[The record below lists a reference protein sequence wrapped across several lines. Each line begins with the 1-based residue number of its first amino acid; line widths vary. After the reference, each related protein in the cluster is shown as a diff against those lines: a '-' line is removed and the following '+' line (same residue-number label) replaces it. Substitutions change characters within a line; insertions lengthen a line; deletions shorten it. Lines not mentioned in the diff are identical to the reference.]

1 MENVW
6 KTVDPH
12 VFATLLLLL
21 LSLLPLLWD
30 IHIFFFFPKIL
41 PAISVAAF
49 TSARQITG
57 QPVAIKITARQLSP
71 QIVRNSKNV
80 ASTRATTQNN
90 KQTRVVVCCPVLCRE
105 FMAQNTQPKEPN
117 LSHTNSICL
126 HFNCRLSPQ
135 QTKKKISREKWPTT
149 RRQLSQQQMQHI
161 HSIWVFLNFIFYY
174 CYFFFCFEFYGLI
187 LRISNAVN
195 SFVRGCVKYFLWL
208 TLCAQQ
214 SFRFS
219 SSRDWHFWL

>member
-1 MENVW
+1 MCG
-6 KTVDPH
+6 K
-12 VFATLLLLL
+12 
-21 LSLLPLLWD
+21 LSTHTCLQ
-30 IHIFFFFPKIL
+30 HCCCCCCRCYHCCGTYTYFFFPKIL

-149 RRQLSQQQMQHI
+149 RRQLSQHKMQHI
-161 HSIWVFLNFIFYY
+161 HSIWVFFNFIFYY
-174 CYFFFCFEFYGLI
+174 CYFFFVLSFMALSYAFPMLLTALSEGVLNIFYCL
-187 LRISNAVN
+187 
-195 SFVRGCVKYFLWL
+195 
-208 TLCAQQ
+208 LCAPNN
-214 SFRFS
+214 
-219 SSRDWHFWL
+219 HFGFPPRATGIFGFKLH